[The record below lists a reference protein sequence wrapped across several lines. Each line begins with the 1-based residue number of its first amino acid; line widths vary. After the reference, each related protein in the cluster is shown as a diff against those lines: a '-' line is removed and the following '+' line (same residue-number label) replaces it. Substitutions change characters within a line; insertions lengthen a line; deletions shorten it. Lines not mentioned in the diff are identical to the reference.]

1 MAKFKKRKL
10 ADQPTHSDS
19 PIAAAV
25 AARDGDVLH
34 MVTEAVRHKEA
45 MLAYQPVVRSQV
57 QSSAAF
63 YEGLIR
69 VLDETGRVIPAG
81 QFMPLVEERELGREL
96 DVLALNLGC
105 KALSQV
111 PRLRLSINMSARSI
125 GYTPWIETL
134 DRWLRRDDS
143 VGPRLILEITES
155 SAMNVPELVIDFMDR
170 LQMRGICFALDDFGA
185 GFTAL
190 RYFKDFF
197 FDVLKIDGQFI
208 RGIANDEDNMALA
221 RAMIGIGHQFDMLT
235 VAEMVETK
243 EDVETLCTLG
253 VDCMQGYF
261 FGAPTLQPPWMVNPQ
276 ERNRRSTG

>member
-1 MAKFKKRKL
+1 MAKNSKRSL
-10 ADQPTHSDS
+10 ANVPPQVES
-19 PIAAAV
+19 PINAAIS
-25 AARDGDVLH
+25 ARDADVLA
-34 MVTEAVRHKEA
+34 MVTEAVRYKEA
-45 MLAYQPVVRSQV
+45 MLAFQPVVRAQV

-69 VLDETGRVIPAG
+69 VLDDTGRVIPAG
-81 QFMPLVEERELGREL
+81 QFMPQVEERELGREI
-96 DVLALNLGC
+96 DVLALDFGC

-125 GYTPWIETL
+125 GYLPWMEML
-134 DRWLRRDDS
+134 DRWLKRDES
-143 VGPRLILEITES
+143 IGPRLILEITES
-155 SAMNVPELVIDFMDR
+155 SAMHVPELVIDFMDR

-208 RGIANDEDNMALA
+208 RGISKDEDNIALA

-235 VAEMVETK
+235 VAEMVETE
-243 EDVETLCTLG
+243 EDARILCELG
-253 VDCMQGYF
+253 VDCLQGYF
-261 FGAPTLQPPWMVNPQ
+261 FGAPTTQPSWLPA
-276 ERNRRSTG
+276 RSTRRRRAG